1 MAVRHQSANDQRW
14 SIELMHTDGTTHR
27 SVPISFRAG
36 AGTRNP
42 WIRDDGAELIVA
54 SPDCPEQPKSRCLRG
69 ATFYRLDVVTGKA
82 TAIASI
88 PSSTRNDDFMV
99 SNDGKSLVYPREIE
113 TWLGFYD
120 FDFSEVLKSVRP

>member
-1 MAVRHQSANDQRW
+1 
-14 SIELMHTDGTTHR
+14 
-27 SVPISFRAG
+27 
-36 AGTRNP
+36 
-42 WIRDDGAELIVA
+42 LIVA